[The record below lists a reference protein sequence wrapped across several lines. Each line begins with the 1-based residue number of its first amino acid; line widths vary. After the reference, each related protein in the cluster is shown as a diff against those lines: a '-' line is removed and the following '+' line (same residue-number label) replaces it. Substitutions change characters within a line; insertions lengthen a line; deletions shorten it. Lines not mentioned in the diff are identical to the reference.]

1 MPRFEVYIALDL
13 SLKEDI
19 CLFKNANAKHGP
31 NSRLRRYLAYSRTVS
46 QCAGDTISEAKAH
59 PYGPSCPRLTV
70 RYRSS
75 NKKNLSKK
83 EATER
88 FLFLFRDEAS
98 RLTPDPGIASNPE
111 QLLGLAQHYG
121 IPTRLLDWTETPYVA
136 AFFAFSGIASS
147 PDREHRIAIWC
158 LDTNSRIWG
167 EDTGIK
173 LLSIPSPYNE
183 RLKNQLG
190 KFTLLQSPFDSVE
203 EHIEK
208 CDTTGTALQKIT
220 LPASEARTALSD
232 LDFMGI
238 NYSTI
243 YPGLD
248 GCARAA
254 SLRMLLEQ

>member
-1 MPRFEVYIALDL
+1 MPIQERQCKTWSEFKATALP
-13 SLKEDI
+13 SLFSDGV
-19 CLFKNANAKHGP
+19 AARG
-31 NSRLRRYLAYSRTVS
+31 RYYFRGQGSSLWPLMSSFDRW
-46 QCAGDTISEAKAH
+46 
-59 PYGPSCPRLTV
+59 
-70 RYRSS
+70 YRSS

-83 EATER
+83 EAAER
-88 FLFLFRDEAS
+88 FLLLFRDEAS
-98 RLTPDPGIASNPE
+98 RLTPDPGITSNPE

-147 PDREHRIAIWC
+147 PDSEHRIAIWC
-158 LDTNSRIWG
+158 LDITSRIWD

-203 EHIEK
+203 EHIDK
-208 CDTTGTALQKIT
+208 CDATGTALQKIT

-243 YPGLD
+243 YPGLT